1 MMTTN
6 PNGNDACFS
15 ANPAPESA
23 DNVLEFPA
31 ARLARRWME
40 VDWAVE
46 RLGLEIAA
54 EARIRLPARQSLA
67 VEIAEL
73 RSALS
78 RGPDA
83 EAHASVEMVSL
94 VTLIRAVDYRLV
106 KALSPLEGSATPFL
120 RSALRQYVE
129 ATQGLVSAYR
139 RGAEHPR
146 NTLEWIAREHE
157 AMLERFVTRYGGQLP
172 LGRAEETENPPVE
185 E

>member
-1 MMTTN
+1 MTTN
-6 PNGNDACFS
+6 RNGNDACFS
-15 ANPAPESA
+15 PNPAPESA
-23 DNVLEFPA
+23 DNVLEFPS
-31 ARLARRWME
+31 ARRARRWME

-46 RLGLEIAA
+46 RLGQEIAA
-54 EARIRLPARQSLA
+54 ESRIRLPARQSLA

-78 RGPDA
+78 QGPDA
-83 EAHASVEMVSL
+83 EAHVSVEMVSL
-94 VTLIRAVDYRLV
+94 VTLFRAVDYRLV
-106 KALSPLEGSATPFL
+106 KALLPLEGSATPFL

-146 NTLEWIAREHE
+146 DALQWIVREHE

-172 LGRAEETENPPVE
+172 LGPAEETKTPPFE
-185 E
+185 D

>member
-1 MMTTN
+1 MTTSR
-6 PNGNDACFS
+6 NGDDPCSGAE
-15 ANPAPESA
+15 AAPEFA
-23 DNVLEFPA
+23 ENVLEFPA

-46 RLGLEIAA
+46 RLGQEIAA
-54 EARIRLPARQSLA
+54 ESRIRLPARQSLA

-78 RGPDA
+78 PGPDA
-83 EAHASVEMVSL
+83 EVHASIEMVSL
-94 VTLIRAVDYRLV
+94 VTLFRAVDYRLV

-146 NTLEWIAREHE
+146 SALEWIVREHE
-157 AMLERFVTRYGGQLP
+157 AMLERFVTRYGGQLH
-172 LGRAEETENPPVE
+172 LGPAEETKDPPFE
-185 E
+185 D